1 MQTAK
6 TNKVVILGAGGF
18 ARETLWVFREANE
31 EKNEWEVL
39 GFIDEKKENHGKIIC
54 DLPILGGFEW
64 FDNNNW
70 NDLYVINAVGTPRTK
85 KKVIEKAV
93 KRKLKFCS
101 ITHPS
106 VRMSKYIEIG
116 KGTIITSGNILTTQ
130 IKIGNHV
137 ILNLDCTVGHDSIIE
152 DYCTIAPGVHIS
164 GNVHLEKGVDFGT
177 GAVTVQGITIGAWSI
192 IGAGA
197 AVVSDIPSN
206 VTAVG
211 IPAKVIKIHPDLSD

>member
-1 MQTAK
+1 MPTTK

-18 ARETLWVFREANE
+18 ARETLWIFREANE

-39 GFIDEKKENHGKIIC
+39 GFIDENRENHGKIIC
-54 DLPILGGFEW
+54 NLPILGGFEW

-70 NDLYVINAVGTPRTK
+70 NDLYIINSIGTPRTK
-85 KKVIEKAV
+85 KEVLDKAI

-101 ITHPS
+101 IIHPS
-106 VRMSKYIEIG
+106 VRMSQYIEIG

-152 DYCTIAPGVHIS
+152 DYSTIAPGVHIS
-164 GNVHLEKGVDFGT
+164 GNVHIEEGVDIGT
-177 GAVTVQGITIGAWSI
+177 GAVIIQGITIGAWSI

-197 AVVSDIPSN
+197 AVISDIPSN

-211 IPAKVIKIHPDLSD
+211 IPAKLIKGH